1 MYYHTELPDICIAE
15 LQWHIPLVCM
25 PLPIFYL
32 LHEIIVSFI
41 GYAKCIHSCLLTA
54 AEVRIR
60 LEHIFVEKWY
70 IDQQFRVFCLNH
82 EEEVRD
88 ILETASE
95 LCPGDLE
102 RVGKISTRLVNHN
115 QGQNRGRCVVRHTLH
130 IH

>member
-1 MYYHTELPDICIAE
+1 M
-15 LQWHIPLVCM
+15 
-25 PLPIFYL
+25 
-32 LHEIIVSFI
+32 
-41 GYAKCIHSCLLTA
+41 
-54 AEVRIR
+54 
-60 LEHIFVEKWY
+60 VEKWY

-102 RVGKISTRLVNHN
+102 RVEKISTRLVNHN
-115 QGQNRGRCVVRHTLH
+115 QGQNRGRYVVRQTLH